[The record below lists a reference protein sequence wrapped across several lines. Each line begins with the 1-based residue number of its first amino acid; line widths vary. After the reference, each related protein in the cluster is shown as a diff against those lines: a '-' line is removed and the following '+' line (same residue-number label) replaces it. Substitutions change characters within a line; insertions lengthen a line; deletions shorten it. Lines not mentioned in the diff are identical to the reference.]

1 MPVTNCGCQRLA
13 RSQTA
18 NNQTFLCI
26 HVFEERLEVKG
37 LSHGELILNEAC
49 LPARYANIT
58 LLSVCI
64 NSIENR

>member
-1 MPVTNCGCQRLA
+1 MPKPSAESDCKQPYF
-13 RSQTA
+13 SSYP
-18 NNQTFLCI
+18 

-58 LLSVCI
+58 LLSVWV